1 MFLPSTT
8 NLEFSIDAG
17 TTGVSFAASA
27 YDDTGS
33 AITPQPSAGTSNGT
47 TPVNIVA
54 APSSGHRIIK
64 GVNLYNGD
72 TVART
77 LTVRLDVS
85 GVDRVLVVETLLP
98 GERLTYTEDRGWDV
112 VARPGR
118 NLAINAYSVDVLKGG
133 TAPEGIASSYCTLK
147 DAGLPGAFTPGTPG
161 LAGRAVDGTSEPGI
175 PIFVNPSTGN
185 THLQGF
191 SAAASVLSTVEL
203 YDLLWIN
210 SGIVVTTTTGQTINS
225 VAFPARD
232 TAGTVNG
239 RGCRIGLL
247 FVAASTNAA
256 AIAGATITYT
266 NSNGAGTRTATLQA
280 VGGLQIPATPVIG
293 TVVWFQL
300 QAGDDGVQ
308 SIQSITLGTSLVTG
322 TVSLIVARKLDTA
335 RLIAV
340 NIAGDGVQAAGA
352 GKGPRLYPGTAFFL
366 AYVATSTTTSQIQ
379 ATINVEEWS

>member
-1 MFLPSTT
+1 MFLPTT
-8 NLEFSIDAG
+8 TSLEFSIDAG

-33 AITPQPSAGTSNGT
+33 AITPIPSTGTSNGA
-47 TPVNIVA
+47 TPVTIVA

-64 GVNLYNGD
+64 SANLYNGD
-72 TVART
+72 AVART
-77 LTVRLDVS
+77 VTLRLDVS
-85 GVDRVLVVETLLP
+85 GTDRVILVETLLP
-98 GERLTYTEDRGWDV
+98 GERLTYTDADGWR
-112 VARPGR
+112 VAPRAQR
-118 NLAINAYSVDVLKGG
+118 NLAVNAFAVDVLKGG
-133 TAPEGIASSYCTLK
+133 TAPEGVSFTYCTLK

-161 LAGRAVDGTSEPGI
+161 MSGRVVTGTSEPGI
-175 PIFVNPSTGN
+175 PRFIDPTTGAAY
-185 THLQGF
+185 LQGF
-191 SAAASVLSTVEL
+191 SASASVLSTMEL

-210 SGIVVTTTTGQTINS
+210 SGAVVTTTTAQTVDS
-225 VAFPARD
+225 VPFPARD
-232 TAGTVNG
+232 VLGQTNG
-239 RGCRIGLL
+239 RMCRIGLL

-256 AIAGATITYT
+256 AITNATVSYT
-266 NSNGAGTRTATLQA
+266 NADGVPGCTATLQA

-300 QAGDDGVQ
+300 QAGDDGVR
-308 SIQSITLGTSLVTG
+308 SIQSVTLGTSLVTG

-340 NIAGDGVQAAGA
+340 NLAGDGVQAAGA

-366 AYVATSTTTSQIQ
+366 AYVATSTTASQVQ